1 MANIHWP
8 PTVRTILKKKSV
20 CDPFIAV
27 HWFLFRGYQEV
38 GSHSTALK
46 LITLNGN
53 AGRVMK
59 EQSVLMMRHKNHDTL
74 QSSRNNCTNYD
85 DTLAVLLIATHLY
98 VYHLILR
105 EIFLEPFI

>member
-1 MANIHWP
+1 MASHGQDNI
-8 PTVRTILKKKSV
+8 KKKSV

-27 HWFLFRGYQEV
+27 HWFLFRVYQEV
-38 GSHSTALK
+38 GPHSTALK

-53 AGRVMK
+53 AGCIMK
-59 EQSVLMMRHKNHDTL
+59 EQSVLMMHHKNHDTL
-74 QSSRNNCTNYD
+74 QSSRNNSTNYD
-85 DTLAVLLIATHLY
+85 DILEVLLIATYLY